1 MPAHSFTKEQEAD
14 IHAKVD
20 FDMAIKRVEGNHFGM
35 QELSFEG
42 VDLTRKPEWVPKLC
56 DALAANDTCT
66 ALNLSGSKLDDRAL
80 QQLAIVLA
88 VPTRCP
94 KLRKL
99 DLRGNAG
106 LTAVGETVAQGLCR
120 LRPALEEVL
129 LGESF
134 DKTSTQ
140 FVHDK
145 KLVPGLTAWNP
156 ADLAV
161 PGKSSD
167 AFYCPTEISGEGV
180 RIELT
185 KGAQGT
191 NGNKYRCELA
201 TFELYHQTGNM
212 VLQTLAKQES
222 ETGDGGGTVV

>member
-66 ALNLSGSKLDDRAL
+66 ALNLSGS
-80 QQLAIVLA
+80 
-88 VPTRCP
+88 
-94 KLRKL
+94 KL